1 MRNRIHPLVARL
13 LLLALMTLASCNEDP
28 QVIYPE
34 VAPFNKLVV
43 AQNVTVKLMNGNPDL
58 SVSGYGDL
66 SAVQLTVSDGILTI
80 VLPNPGSAQNVIV
93 EISHNDLVSVSSTQ
107 NSRVSLASDF
117 TTSSQTL
124 MVSAFNNS
132 AVYSYHKLSVD
143 TLDIRL
149 MDEAFV
155 GFRQVEASRNE
166 LSMGGGTLCFLEG
179 TVGDQLLELSD
190 ACYYNLDEGN
200 SGWGFSGPL
209 QADTTWVTARNGG
222 MAWVQANNYLNAT
235 GTTGSMIY
243 YKGDP
248 VTIEQNMT
256 NGAELIQKNE

>member
-1 MRNRIHPLVARL
+1 MYLPAISL
-13 LLLALMTLASCNEDP
+13 LFLALVTFASCNEDA

-34 VAPFNKLVV
+34 VDPFDQLVA
-43 AQNVTVKLMNGNPDL
+43 AQNVTVKLQNGNPEL

-80 VLPNPGSAQNVIV
+80 ALPNPGSAQNVVV
-93 EISHNDLVSVSSTQ
+93 EISHNDMVSVSSTQ

-124 MVSAFNNS
+124 TVSAFNNS
-132 AVYSYHKLSVD
+132 AVYSYHKITVD
-143 TLDIRL
+143 TLDLRL
-149 MDEAFV
+149 MDESFV
-155 GFRQVEASRNE
+155 GFRQVEASRNL
-166 LSMGGGTLCFLEG
+166 LSMGGGSLCFLEG
-179 TVGDQLLELSD
+179 RTSDQLIELSD
-190 ACYYNLDEGN
+190 GCYYNLEEVN

-209 QADTTWVTARNGG
+209 QADTTWVTARNGA
-222 MAWVQANNYLNAT
+222 MAWVHANNYLNAT

-248 VTIEQNMT
+248 LTIEQNMT
-256 NGAELIQKNE
+256 NGAELIQKNQ